1 MRFILNVPVIIYWQ
15 LHECINLLRQCPAH
29 LTVTICHSLIGF
41 ITRSLK
47 CPIIFQQN
55 VPVSSLPSFLH
66 VISSDIWNVKENEYF
81 LLLFIFNFRCA
92 SLENNYSVK
101 LGFTWS
107 NSQWTSSKVWFLS
120 SQILYITLWYAKWL
134 NYFLSLT
141 EYFFRSCWRRSNGD
155 FAISTEEYSCFAGM
169 IHKYIYC
176 NEYKHM
182 MKNPVCNTCI
192 YLLIESVL
200 TVNDDF
206 ICFLQKQFSIYL
218 TLDQYM
224 KPDVRRN
231 TLVTF
236 MKEFFKKVRSRSVS
250 WFCVGKNKKT
260 MF

>member
-1 MRFILNVPVIIYWQ
+1 MCLSRKQLQCEAGIYLIKFTMNKFQ
-15 LHECINLLRQCPAH
+15 GLISEFSDSVYN
-29 LTVTICHSLIGF
+29 TVVCKM
-41 ITRSLK
+41 IT
-47 CPIIFQQN
+47 
-55 VPVSSLPSFLH
+55 V
-66 VISSDIWNVKENEYF
+66 
-81 LLLFIFNFRCA
+81 
-92 SLENNYSVK
+92 
-101 LGFTWS
+101 
-107 NSQWTSSKVWFLS
+107 
-120 SQILYITLWYAKWL
+120 

-169 IHKYIYC
+169 IHKYICC

-182 MKNPVCNTCI
+182 MKNPVCNI
-192 YLLIESVL
+192 YLLIESGL